1 LRVAL
6 LGPPIV
12 ERDGA
17 PVHVDTRKA
26 IALLA
31 YLTLVEGPRPRDE
44 MAALFWPELDSAGA
58 AGALRRTLSTLRT
71 ALSPSALVAN
81 RQTVTIST
89 EGIDV
94 DVVRFRR
101 AIRRVRE
108 HGHGLKEECGEC
120 LPSLREATG
129 LYRADFLTGFSL
141 RDASEFD
148 DWQVAQSEYLRRLAV
163 EALEGA
169 GSSLA
174 AAGSFEDA
182 GDYVRRLLAL
192 DPLHEP
198 AHRLLMRIFQQTGQR
213 AAAIQQY
220 RACVR
225 VLDQE
230 LAVSPLEE
238 TTRLYQRIMEGE
250 SARSDGSPS
259 PFLTGQT
266 QAPQSPEIRELP
278 LVGRAAEWA
287 AILAAYDRAGR
298 GPEIVVLEGEAGIG
312 KTRLLEDLLVH
323 ARKQGSSV
331 LKVRCFEGESNL
343 PYAPI
348 RALLGEAVKNLTKSG
363 RLASVSPQDLG
374 EAARLSPELVA
385 ASDHVA
391 PERLDGAVGPAA
403 RVRLLEGIR
412 RVLLADGADEKRVL
426 LAVDDLHWADD
437 ASIECLAYLLRR
449 LTGHRIAIILAW
461 RTEETASLDP
471 VRRIV
476 YASPPGGLPGGRV
489 TVVRLERLSPSAVRD
504 LVSTGAPPIPIGSP
518 PHLAGWL
525 YQETEGIPLFLSEY
539 LTAMS
544 AGTLDSAL
552 PHGVRSLLLSRLD
565 CLSETADQLLS
576 VASVLGRSFE
586 FDTVQAISGRDED
599 MTVTALEE
607 LVARGLLREVGDGGN
622 SVPAYDFSHDK
633 LRTLAYDRTSQARRR
648 LLHRRAAQALAQGSG
663 VHDTAQAGQ
672 IALHFEHAAMPAQ
685 AAEYHM
691 RAGEYARS
699 VFAVSEALAHF
710 EAALAL
716 GHPDTPRL
724 QEAMGDLHVLR
735 GEYPSASRRYEAAA
749 AVSGADGDRARIERK
764 LGNACDRW
772 GDWQLAESYYQAAL
786 ALLTASELP
795 LRAGV
800 LADWSMAAYHRGDS
814 ARALDLARRAHDLA
828 EQADD
833 KRALAESYN
842 ILGVME
848 GSLGHRERAREHL
861 GMSLALADSLVG
873 PGARV
878 SAAQN
883 LSSICRQDGDLT
895 EARRLTEEALALSSS
910 LGDRHREAALHN
922 AMADLLHASGEH
934 EPAMDHLKK
943 AVEIYAEIG
952 VEDGEL
958 RPEVWKL
965 SEW

>member
-1 LRVAL
+1 
-6 LGPPIV
+6 
-12 ERDGA
+12 
-17 PVHVDTRKA
+17 
-26 IALLA
+26 
-31 YLTLVEGPRPRDE
+31 
-44 MAALFWPELDSAGA
+44 M
-58 AGALRRTLSTLRT
+58 
-71 ALSPSALVAN
+71 
-81 RQTVTIST
+81 
-89 EGIDV
+89 
-94 DVVRFRR
+94 
-101 AIRRVRE
+101 
-108 HGHGLKEECGEC
+108 
-120 LPSLREATG
+120 
-129 LYRADFLTGFSL
+129 
-141 RDASEFD
+141 
-148 DWQVAQSEYLRRLAV
+148 
-163 EALEGA
+163 
-169 GSSLA
+169 
-174 AAGSFEDA
+174 
-182 GDYVRRLLAL
+182 
-192 DPLHEP
+192 
-198 AHRLLMRIFQQTGQR
+198 
-213 AAAIQQY
+213 
-220 RACVR
+220 
-225 VLDQE
+225 
-230 LAVSPLEE
+230 
-238 TTRLYQRIMEGE
+238 
-250 SARSDGSPS
+250 
-259 PFLTGQT
+259 
-266 QAPQSPEIRELP
+266 
-278 LVGRAAEWA
+278 
-287 AILAAYDRAGR
+287 
-298 GPEIVVLEGEAGIG
+298 
-312 KTRLLEDLLVH
+312 H

-391 PERLDGAVGPAA
+391 PERLDGAVGPAGP

-716 GHPDTPRL
+716 GHPDT
-724 QEAMGDLHVLR
+724 LR
-735 GEYPSASRRYEAAA
+735 GYRRPW
-749 AVSGADGDRARIERK
+749 VTSMSSGASTRPHRGGMRLPPPFRAPMAIEPG
-764 LGNACDRW
+764 LSGSWETPADRW

-861 GMSLALADSLVG
+861 GMSLALAG
-873 PGARV
+873 
-878 SAAQN
+878 
-883 LSSICRQDGDLT
+883 
-895 EARRLTEEALALSSS
+895 
-910 LGDRHREAALHN
+910 
-922 AMADLLHASGEH
+922 
-934 EPAMDHLKK
+934 
-943 AVEIYAEIG
+943 
-952 VEDGEL
+952 
-958 RPEVWKL
+958 
-965 SEW
+965 